1 VTDSFITIKWI
12 SMHTASKRFFAR
24 GAFGKVCAAGRRACL
39 LAATTMSILAP
50 IKSSVAETR
59 DALWTPLHSSQ
70 EGQTVRLP
78 TVGLSDW
85 HSTDL
90 ASATFTDPLSQSNSV
105 ALENALSRDQKLH
118 TLNCNDQCCDQCDCW
133 HWADTLSLFIGLE
146 GSKQPQDFGVNAQFG
161 GRTSVNWGAP
171 LVESW
176 GLGAQIG
183 TSLNATADAVQVM
196 QRTEGTSG
204 RTQNFTTVGLFQR
217 SACGWDWAVAYD
229 YLFENY
235 YDRFDLGQWRLK
247 LAYEFNP
254 TNELG
259 VWATISD
266 RSDNGQYA
274 NIPVTL
280 RPISQTNIYYRH
292 TWRNCIDTTIWG
304 GVADKHGQVNAVLG
318 DLEPLRNQFTFGADL
333 YIPLSD
339 HLAIYGQGNF
349 ITPASSGTVD
359 SYLGL
364 EYFPRGGAR
373 MARQAQFAPL
383 LPVAGSP
390 TFATDLSR

>member
-1 VTDSFITIKWI
+1 MAADSQIDWFAPASVT
-12 SMHTASKRFFAR
+12 
-24 GAFGKVCAAGRRACL
+24 
-39 LAATTMSILAP
+39 
-50 IKSSVAETR
+50 E
-59 DALWTPLHSSQ
+59 
-70 EGQTVRLP
+70 RLP
-78 TVGLSDW
+78 VTNQAPWDAPLVVGRGNE
-85 HSTDL
+85 
-90 ASATFTDPLSQSNSV
+90 SNAAVSNV
-105 ALENALSRDQKLH
+105 ALERFVVADGSTESL
-118 TLNCNDQCCDQCDCW
+118 CCQADDCQQGCW

-204 RTQNFTTVGLFQR
+204 RTQNFTTAGVFQR
-217 SACGWDWAVAYD
+217 TSNGFDWAVAYD
-229 YLFENY
+229 FLYENY
-235 YDRFDLGQWRLK
+235 YDRFNLGQWRLK
-247 LAYEFNP
+247 LAYEFNVA
-254 TNELG
+254 NELG

-266 RSDNGQYA
+266 HSDQGTYA
-274 NIPVTL
+274 GIPVTL
-280 RPISQTNIYYRH
+280 RPISQTNLYYRH
-292 TWRNCIDTTIWG
+292 TWCNYIDTTIWG
-304 GVADKHGQVNAVLG
+304 GVADEHGQVNAVLG
-318 DLEPLRNQFTFGADL
+318 DLNTMKNQFTFGADL

-359 SYLGL
+359 SYLGV
-364 EYFPRGGAR
+364 EYFPHGGAR
-373 MARQAQFAPL
+373 GARRAQFAPL